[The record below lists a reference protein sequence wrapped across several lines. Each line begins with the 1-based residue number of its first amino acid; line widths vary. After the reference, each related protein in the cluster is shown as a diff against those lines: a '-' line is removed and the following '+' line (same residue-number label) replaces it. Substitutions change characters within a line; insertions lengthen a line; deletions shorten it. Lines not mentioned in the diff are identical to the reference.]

1 MAIFNTVWSLD
12 LGSSSLKAVRLRRD
26 KNNVEILAV
35 DKVDYQMG
43 TQGIN
48 FSEQSK
54 EALRAFKVRNEVK
67 DPVIVAHSGRGT
79 LSRFLKI
86 PAFDSKKIKEMVKYE
101 ASQQI
106 PFPLEEV
113 IWDYHIIQRDYLPG
127 EEREV
132 GIFAA
137 RREAIDDYLLEFT
150 GEGLAVEAL
159 PLGYLGLLNFF
170 FFDVAPEEPSIV
182 LDMGAG
188 HTDLIL
194 VDQRK
199 FWTRTLTQQ
208 HSGNEVNKSVM
219 DHFKL
224 TFPEAEKFKL
234 ESSKNQKEA
243 VKIFTTIIQPK
254 LRDLV
259 NEIHR
264 SIGFYRSQAGEVQFK
279 QVFLLGNGSKLIGIK
294 KYFEEHLGM
303 PVHKCQSINKVRIN
317 REVNLALLQDNL
329 AAFGTAIG
337 CGLQGVGLGS
347 SKVDLVPQEEKIQK
361 EYSRKKKHVFIA
373 MGLLY
378 LAVILAGLQ
387 IRGKAKSGDEAMTEA
402 RKVLTPIKDAD
413 KKIKDITKANTFLNA
428 ERLKT
433 VADLRSKPIEG
444 LRLIGE
450 VLSRLP
456 LDKSIRMI
464 APEEKKDETRAK
476 VIPEADAQ
484 LQQKLWVPWLKIERI
499 DWPEETAG
507 GAGGAPRRD
516 AAKKETV
523 PAYKFTLFA
532 VVPMQGNRKESVDL
546 LTKMIEKPLS
556 EKLAAEK
563 FTLDKKVSVS
573 SDFREDLGN
582 IYLEGGTSDS
592 SRARK
597 KDEGESQEGGPFF
610 GTMVHFYAR
619 LKDKPQEKAPEPAV
633 SEKPGKPGKPGK
645 TPPSKR
651 TTQTAEV
658 EEEKK

>member
-1 MAIFNTVWSLD
+1 MATFNTVWSLD

-54 EALRAFKVRNEVK
+54 EALRAFKVRNQVK

-86 PAFDSKKIKEMVKYE
+86 PAFDTKKIKEMVKYE

-137 RREAIDDYLLEFT
+137 RREAIDDYLLDFT
-150 GEGLAVEAL
+150 SEGLAVEAL

-182 LDMGAG
+182 LDLGAG

-194 VDQRK
+194 VDQQK
-199 FWTRTLTQQ
+199 FWTRALQ
-208 HSGNEVNKSVM
+208 HSGNEINKSIM
-219 DHFKL
+219 EHFKL

-243 VKIFTTIIQPK
+243 LKIFTTIIQPK

-279 QVFLLGNGSKLIGIK
+279 QVFLLGNGSKVIGIK

-303 PVHKCQSINKVRIN
+303 PVHKCQSINKVRLN
-317 REVNLALLQDNL
+317 RDVNLSLLQENL
-329 AAFGTAIG
+329 ASFGTAIG

-347 SKVDLVPQEEKIQK
+347 SRVDLVPQEEKIQK

-373 MGLLY
+373 MGILY

-387 IRGKAKSGDEAMTEA
+387 IRGKAKSGDEAVTEA
-402 RKVLTPIKDAD
+402 RRVLTPIKDAD

-428 ERLKT
+428 ERLKG
-433 VADLRSKPIEG
+433 VADLRSKPIDG

-456 LDKSIRMI
+456 LNKNIRMI
-464 APEEKKDETRAK
+464 APEEKKDEIRAK
-476 VIPEADAQ
+476 AIQDSDAL
-484 LQQKLWVPWLKIERI
+484 LQQKLWIPWLKIEWI
-499 DWPEETAG
+499 DWLEEAAAG
-507 GAGGAPRRD
+507 AAPKRD
-516 AAKKETV
+516 AAKKEAV
-523 PAYKFTLFA
+523 PAYKYTLFA
-532 VVPMQGNRKESVDL
+532 VVPGQGTKKESVDL

-556 EKLAAEK
+556 EKLQAGEK
-563 FTLDKKVSVS
+563 FTIDKKVNIS
-573 SDFREDLGN
+573 SDYREDLGN
-582 IYLEGGTSDS
+582 IYYEGAPGDT

-619 LKDKPQEKAPEPAV
+619 LKDKPPEKAPEKGPEKG
-633 SEKPGKPGKPGK
+633 SEPGGSERPHKSGSPPKSPKPLA
-645 TPPSKR
+645 SK
-651 TTQTAEV
+651 
-658 EEEKK
+658 